1 MTSFFFSSLFST
13 LLLLMLCIH
22 LILPVDA
29 LVCTAISAIWYSC
42 QRRKVFDPD
51 DNQRTGK
58 VTRPIVLPFLPP
70 ARVTLLLTNLAPITP
85 RFPPKQ
91 ATITARAVH
100 STSRHDSDTQQESWS
115 ENLARP
121 PLSALKAPWTIRG

>member
-1 MTSFFFSSLFST
+1 
-13 LLLLMLCIH
+13 MLCIH

-70 ARVTLLLTNLAPITP
+70 ARVTVPVDKLGADN
-85 RFPPKQ
+85 
-91 ATITARAVH
+91 ATLPTQTSYDN
-100 STSRHDSDTQQESWS
+100 STC
-115 ENLARP
+115 
-121 PLSALKAPWTIRG
+121 SALNQPP